1 MGGIRVSGPRGPCE
15 PESSER
21 VSSRLERVNPYQHL
35 RLPAVEADVQ
45 RLEGLLAESVLFGDE
60 YLDAVT
66 THLIYAGGKRL
77 RPLLAIASAT
87 FGTREASRGD
97 MLGAVAVELM
107 HLASLYHDDVMDEA
121 EIRRNVESV
130 NARYGNLIAIVGGD
144 YLMARS
150 AGIAAD
156 HSVEM
161 ARLMAN
167 TLAWLT
173 RGQASEVKT
182 LYSTERTDEQY
193 YEAIEGKTAA
203 LMAAACRVGAITAQ
217 HDEVLTEALTEFGRC
232 FGMVYQLRDDILDVI
247 DVNNKLGKPA
257 GQDLAEGV
265 YNLPTLMSL
274 RSSTHGDALREALG
288 APLDDAQREAARA
301 LVIAG
306 GGIEGSIA
314 AAQTFVDQATAA
326 LAVVP
331 NDELRSGLSAFL
343 VSLISEFPAY

>member
-1 MGGIRVSGPRGPCE
+1 M
-15 PESSER
+15 
-21 VSSRLERVNPYQHL
+21 NPYQHL
-35 RLPAVEADVQ
+35 QLPAVESDVA
-45 RLEGLLAESVLFGDE
+45 RLEDLLAASVVFGDE
-60 YLDAVT
+60 YLDQVT
-66 THLIYAGGKRL
+66 THLIRAGGKRL

-87 FGTREASRGD
+87 FGERDANQDDFMG
-97 MLGAVAVELM
+97 GVAVELM

-121 EIRRNVESV
+121 EIRRNVSSV

-156 HSVEM
+156 HGVEM
-161 ARLMAN
+161 ARLMAH

-173 RGQASEVKT
+173 RGQAAEVKRN
-182 LYSTERTDEQY
+182 YDVARTEAEY

-203 LMAAACRVGAITAQ
+203 LMAASCRVGAITAG
-217 HDEVLTEALTEFGRC
+217 HSDDVKEALTEFGRC

-265 YNLPTLMSL
+265 YNLPTLASL
-274 RSSTHGDALREALG
+274 QSASHGAALRELLG
-288 APLDDAQREAARA
+288 APLSDEQREEARA

-306 GGIEGSIA
+306 GGIEASIA
-314 AAQTFVDQATAA
+314 AAADFVTQAKQA
-326 LAVVP
+326 LTVVP
-331 NDELRSGLSAFL
+331 SDGLQRGLGAFL
-343 VSLISEFPAY
+343 DSLMAEFPAY